1 MKTNRIA
8 ANRDQRGVTAIE
20 TAIILIAF
28 VVVAA
33 VFAFTVLSSGMNS
46 TEKAKG
52 AIAAGLG
59 EVQSSMEV
67 RGGVLALDTG
77 TADGEIDSIVF
88 NLATA
93 ANGDPVDLATGD
105 DRVIVIDYRDDTQR
119 VTNIAWTKTML
130 VDVND
135 DGMLDPRELAEITVP
150 LSLTTAL
157 KANGSFVIE
166 VKPPTGGIMVLE
178 RTCPPSI
185 AAVNDLH

>member
-1 MKTNRIA
+1 MKKNRIF

-67 RGGVLALDTG
+67 RGGVLALDT
-77 TADGEIDSIVF
+77 AHPDGEIDSIVF

-93 ANGDPVDLATGD
+93 ANGDPVGELAAGD

-119 VTNIAWTKTML
+119 Q
-130 VDVND
+130 DQHR
-135 DGMLDPRELAEITVP
+135 LDHGDARRRERRRHA
-150 LSLTTAL
+150 
-157 KANGSFVIE
+157 
-166 VKPPTGGIMVLE
+166 
-178 RTCPPSI
+178 
-185 AAVNDLH
+185 

>member
-1 MKTNRIA
+1 MFKNRFA
-8 ANRDQRGVTAIE
+8 RNRDQRGVTAIE

-59 EVQSSMEV
+59 EVQSSMEL
-67 RGGVLALDTG
+67 RGGVVALDTND
-77 TADGEIDSIVF
+77 DGEINSVVL

-93 ANGDPVDLATGD
+93 TAGDPVDLTDGD
-105 DRVIVIDYRDDTQR
+105 DRVIVIDYRDATQR

-130 VDVND
+130 VDVNS
-135 DGMLDPRELAEITVP
+135 DGMLDPRELVEITVP

-157 KANGSFVIE
+157 EANGSFVIE
-166 VKPPTGGIMVLE
+166 VKPPTGGILVIE
-178 RTCPPSI
+178 RTLGPSVS
-185 AAVNDLH
+185 AVNDVQ